1 MIEVFIFVWIR
12 GFVYRVKFDNNDV
25 LKKFFDNLERVCIE
39 IIELGIM
46 IKDLVICIKG
56 MNR

>member
-39 IIELGIM
+39 IIESGIM

>member
-1 MIEVFIFVWIR
+1 MIKVFIFVWIR